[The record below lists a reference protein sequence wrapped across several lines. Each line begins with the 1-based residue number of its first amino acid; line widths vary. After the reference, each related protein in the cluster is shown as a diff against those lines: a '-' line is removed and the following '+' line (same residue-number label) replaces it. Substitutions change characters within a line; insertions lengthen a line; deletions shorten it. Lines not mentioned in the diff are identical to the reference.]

1 MGNRKRLGIFGW
13 GVVAPKTPDVKAFE
27 KNLQKATNWLEPFD
41 GFGPNNFLVGMPDFN
56 FADYKPWID
65 KRFEPRKFSQLDN
78 KMGNAVKYAIGA
90 FIQSL
95 NQNKGMEQLLEDL
108 GQEAHIY
115 VGTGLGDY
123 PLQYEVFLTYYKT
136 QKRWNRF
143 WCQHVYNSK
152 MSMYDN
158 SPEHLK
164 SQIRE
169 ALEAPEDPAGLNEF
183 DAKYDDVRDAWF
195 AFWVQFSE
203 GLKNYLRK
211 IRAVEST
218 GIKGD
223 IDSGKGHVIR
233 HKVVARKK
241 INREYGCPTEPWAC
255 IDPKILWNIPNIA
268 AAQISMLGRITGAT
282 IAPVAA
288 CSGFTT
294 ALKLADNAIQLGQAK
309 ACVVGMTDAEPNPL
323 TVGAFYGARVISHD
337 GQASKPLTELRGTH
351 ISGGSCIWIV
361 GDYDYLTAKG
371 MKPLGLEI
379 KGIGLSAD
387 AHHIITPNAD
397 GPQAAIQAAMA
408 NAGISS
414 QDIDT
419 WDMHATAT
427 PGDWTELNSAVEM
440 LPDTTLITARK
451 GSFGHG
457 MSVCGGWE
465 LTAQH
470 MGLAKGQL
478 LPINVDLQ
486 EFHEMIRPHSS
497 RLVRNQ
503 PVKMKKDMGYAGKIN
518 MGVGGINAC
527 VFCKPWDKKTK

>member
-13 GVVAPKTPDVKAFE
+13 GVVAPKTPDVKTFE
-27 KNLQKATNWLEPFD
+27 KNLAKATNWLEPFD
-41 GFGPNNFLVGMPDFN
+41 GFGPNNFLVGMPSFK
-56 FADYKPWID
+56 FEDYKPWID
-65 KRFEPRKFSQLDN
+65 ERFEPRKFSQLDT

-95 NQNKGMEQLLEDL
+95 AQNKGMEALLKEL
-108 GQEAHIY
+108 GQQTHIY

-123 PLQYEVFLTYYKT
+123 PLQYDVFLKYYKA
-136 QKRWNRF
+136 QKRWDRF
-143 WCQHVYNSK
+143 WCQHAYNAK

-158 SPEHLK
+158 SPDHVKE
-164 SQIRE
+164 QIRE
-169 ALEAPEDPAGLNEF
+169 ALEAPIDPASMNEF
-183 DAKYDDVRDAWF
+183 DAKYDDTQDAWY
-195 AFWVQFSE
+195 AFWMQFSE
-203 GLKNYLRK
+203 GLKSYLRK

-223 IDSGKGHVIR
+223 IDTGKVHVIR
-233 HKVVARKK
+233 HKMAARKK
-241 INREYGCPTEPWAC
+241 INREYGCPIEPWSS
-255 IDPKILWNIPNIA
+255 IDPKILWNIPNIPG
-268 AAQISMLGRITGAT
+268 AQISMLGHITGTT
-282 IAPVAA
+282 IAPIAA
-288 CSGFTT
+288 CSGFTS

-309 ACVVGMTDAEPNPL
+309 ACIVGMTDAEPNPL

-361 GDYDYLTAKG
+361 GDYDYMVERG

-379 KGIGLSAD
+379 MGIGLSAD

-397 GPQAAIQAAMA
+397 GPRAAIESAMQSS
-408 NAGISS
+408 GITPE
-414 QDIDT
+414 DINT

-427 PGDWTELNSAVEM
+427 PGDWTELGSAVEL
-440 LPDTTLITARK
+440 LPDSTMITARK

-470 MGLAKGQL
+470 MGLVRGTL
-478 LPINVDLQ
+478 HPINVDLQ
-486 EFHEMIRPHSS
+486 ELHEMIQPHSH
-497 RLVRNQ
+497 RIVRNS
-503 PVKMKKDMGYAGKIN
+503 PVTLKTKGYAGKIN

-527 VFCKPWDKKTK
+527 VFCKPWDKPSK